1 MELAAPSL
9 LKLNSDK
16 ALPASDTTTMQRKAN
31 PNFRPTVND
40 PNIFPTPLFPAESLV
55 FFKLKGTQTMPNC
68 ISTAPTAAMSLL
80 QKKN

>member
-1 MELAAPSL
+1 M
-9 LKLNSDK
+9 
-16 ALPASDTTTMQRKAN
+16 
-31 PNFRPTVND
+31 
-40 PNIFPTPLFPAESLV
+40 FPAESLV